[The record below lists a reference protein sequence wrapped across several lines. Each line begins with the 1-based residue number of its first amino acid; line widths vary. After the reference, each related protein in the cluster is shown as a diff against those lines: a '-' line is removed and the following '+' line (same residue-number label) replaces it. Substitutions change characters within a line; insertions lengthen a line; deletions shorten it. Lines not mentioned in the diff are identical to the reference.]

1 MPQLDKSSF
10 LNQILWLII
19 FLAILYFIMILLVLP
34 QIHKVFAV
42 RRLILTNIIQ
52 KGYIFSNQIIKR
64 SRFNELFNFL
74 LIYFNGLLLLNVYFF
89 KKLVKSSNLVFQK
102 YITLNLE
109 NNIIK

>member
-10 LNQILWLII
+10 LNQILWLLI
-19 FLAILYFIMILLVLP
+19 FLVILYFIMILVVLP

-64 SRFNELFNFL
+64 SSFNELFNFIL
-74 LIYFNGLLLLNVYFF
+74 VYFNGLLLLNVYFF
-89 KKLVKSSNLVFQK
+89 KKLVRFSNMVYQK
-102 YITLNLE
+102 YIILNLK
-109 NNIIK
+109 NNIMK